1 MKIRSYIIIIIMPF
15 VSIAQTQKIK
25 DLENERKVLKNEIL
39 EINSLLINNSKKK
52 KEVTKELENIK
63 NNNKFLN
70 QDIELLK
77 EYREITKDLNYSE
90 GYIEYSENFIY
101 TKTNNMCE
109 LLINQNFITKNEEE
123 YELTELGNNACLMAE
138 IHPLVFVDF
147 LEKTDYLEKFDIIE
161 IIGILSIYTDIRVKD
176 DERISIPMTDNLNVK
191 NGIKMLIEENEK
203 YLDMEERFDVNSG
216 YNYDDSLIF
225 DVVDLVME
233 WSNLE
238 SEEQCKYFIQTKLN
252 VLEISLGDFI
262 KALLKISTINK
273 ELIKLSIESKKP
285 NLESKLSK
293 MDEYI
298 LKFVATT
305 QSLYV

>member
-1 MKIRSYIIIIIMPF
+1 MH
-15 VSIAQTQKIK
+15 
-25 DLENERKVLKNEIL
+25 
-39 EINSLLINNSKKK
+39 
-52 KEVTKELENIK
+52 
-63 NNNKFLN
+63 
-70 QDIELLK
+70 ELLK
-77 EYREITKDLNYSE
+77 EYKEIIKDLNYSE

-109 LLINQNFITKNEEE
+109 LLINQDFIKKNEED

-147 LEKTDYLEKFDIIE
+147 LEKTDYMENYDSIE
-161 IIGILSIYTDIRVKD
+161 IIGILSIYTDIRVKE
-176 DERISIPMTDNLNVK
+176 DEKISIPITEKLNVK
-191 NGIKMLIEENEK
+191 NAIKMLIEENEK

-252 VLEISLGDFI
+252 LLEISLGDFI

-273 ELIKLSIESKKP
+273 ELIKLSIESKKT

-293 MDEYI
+293 IDGYI

>member
-1 MKIRSYIIIIIMPF
+1 M
-15 VSIAQTQKIK
+15 
-25 DLENERKVLKNEIL
+25 
-39 EINSLLINNSKKK
+39 
-52 KEVTKELENIK
+52 
-63 NNNKFLN
+63 
-70 QDIELLK
+70 
-77 EYREITKDLNYSE
+77 
-90 GYIEYSENFIY
+90 
-101 TKTNNMCE
+101 
-109 LLINQNFITKNEEE
+109 
-123 YELTELGNNACLMAE
+123 TE
-138 IHPLVFVDF
+138 
-147 LEKTDYLEKFDIIE
+147 K
-161 IIGILSIYTDIRVKD
+161 
-176 DERISIPMTDNLNVK
+176 LNVK
-191 NGIKMLIEENEK
+191 NAIKMLIEENEK

-216 YNYDDSLIF
+216 YNYHDSLIF

-293 MDEYI
+293 IDGYI